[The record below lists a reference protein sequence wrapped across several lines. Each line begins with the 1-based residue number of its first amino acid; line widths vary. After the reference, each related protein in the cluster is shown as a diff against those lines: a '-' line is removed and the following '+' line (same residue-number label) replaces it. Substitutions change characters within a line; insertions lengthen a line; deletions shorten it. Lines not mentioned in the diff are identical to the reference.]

1 MFQSLDRPTA
11 APEYI
16 GDSDVDKHIDYIKT
30 IAGIIRRFESHQPHT
45 DALLEQDNEEGD
57 SE

>member
-30 IAGIIRRFESHQPHT
+30 IAGIIRRFESYQPH
-45 DALLEQDNEEGD
+45 ALLEQDNEEGD